1 MQFTDLDCKLSR
13 EMVENVETDLGI
25 SFPESLKDLFVKF
38 NGGDPDPYVFQNF
51 DLNTVVNA
59 TLPLISTQN
68 RGTALYS
75 YQLLVV
81 ERQIVNKNYFPFAVD
96 AGGDYFFVDC
106 DTADAR
112 VYFYLSDAGEDR
124 RGLLDLELT
133 LNEFW
138 DHLEPEE

>member
-13 EMVENVETDLGI
+13 EMVENVEIDLGI
-25 SFPESLKDLFVKF
+25 SFPVSLKDLFVNF
-38 NGGDPDPYVFQNF
+38 NGGVPAPYVFQNF
-51 DLNTVVNA
+51 DLNTVVNE

-96 AGGDYFFVDC
+96 AGNRKSV
-106 DTADAR
+106 
-112 VYFYLSDAGEDR
+112 V
-124 RGLLDLELT
+124 
-133 LNEFW
+133 
-138 DHLEPEE
+138 